1 MNKETKKKLL
11 APFPEEVV
19 QDPPKGKFGKFVN
32 HAVYVERLRDCD
44 VDYEWEFDPIIID
57 NKVIGAIGKLTI
69 DGKVYQGAGDVEAPA
84 LARATVGECLKLAE
98 SDAFKRASMRAGLGV
113 ELWSGT
119 DDFYDDEGV
128 PPPKPKPNK
137 PSPTAKEVAVTTNE
151 SANKFAEDIGATK
164 QSVADQLNTILKEM
178 IPNAKK
184 MGEVK
189 TKVYK
194 DMVNATEVS
203 DDVNNWTSKDMDKFL
218 NRVEVLLDDENIL
231 DVVFDTQ
238 PVQDET
244 KGDEMTDIPSGAW
257 EQEPPTDKQLK
268 TFNDK
273 VAQATDDGQT
283 ELVKK
288 AKDFLAS
295 GNATKKNIFDWIDT
309 DGDWTLKDPS

>member
-44 VDYEWEFDPIIID
+44 VEYEWEFDPIIIND
-57 NKVIGAIGKLTI
+57 KVIGAIGKLTI

-119 DDFYDDEGV
+119 DDFYDDEGA

-151 SANKFAEDIGATK
+151 SANKFAEDIGAEK
-164 QSVADQLNTILKEM
+164 KSIGDQLNDILKEM
-178 IPNAKK
+178 IPNEKK
-184 MGEVK
+184 MQEVK
-189 TKVYK
+189 TKVYN
-194 DMVNATEVS
+194 DMVSSTEVNEN
-203 DDVNNWTSKDMDKFL
+203 VNNWTSKDMDKFL
-218 NRVEVLLDDENIL
+218 NRVEVFLEDENII
-231 DVVFDTQ
+231 DVVIGAEVIKECPSCKKTGNVEDNREKKSDPKFSKIPDFACSNYGEN
-238 PVQDET
+238 DGCG
-244 KGDEMTDIPSGAW
+244 KGWWIGNDDL
-257 EQEPPTDKQLK
+257 PT
-268 TFNDK
+268 
-273 VAQATDDGQT
+273 
-283 ELVKK
+283 E
-288 AKDFLAS
+288 
-295 GNATKKNIFDWIDT
+295 WI
-309 DGDWTLKDPS
+309 

>member
-44 VDYEWEFDPIIID
+44 VEYEWEFDPIIIND
-57 NKVIGAIGKLTI
+57 KVIGAIGKLTI

-119 DDFYDDEGV
+119 DDFYDDEGA

-151 SANKFAEDIGATK
+151 SANKFAEDIGAEK
-164 QSVADQLNTILKEM
+164 KSIGDQLNDILKEM
-178 IPNAKK
+178 IPNEKK
-184 MGEVK
+184 MQEVK
-189 TKVYK
+189 TKVYN
-194 DMVNATEVS
+194 DMVSSTEVNE
-203 DDVNNWTSKDMDKFL
+203 DVNNWTSKDMDKFL
-218 NRVEVLLDDENIL
+218 NRVEVFLEDENII
-231 DVVFDTQ
+231 DVVIGAEVIKECPSCKQTGNVEDNREKKSDPKFSKIPDFACSNYGEN
-238 PVQDET
+238 DGCG
-244 KGDEMTDIPSGAW
+244 KGWWIGNDDL
-257 EQEPPTDKQLK
+257 PT
-268 TFNDK
+268 
-273 VAQATDDGQT
+273 
-283 ELVKK
+283 E
-288 AKDFLAS
+288 
-295 GNATKKNIFDWIDT
+295 WI
-309 DGDWTLKDPS
+309 

>member
-44 VDYEWEFDPIIID
+44 VEYEWEFDPIIIND
-57 NKVIGAIGKLTI
+57 KVIGAIGKLTI

-119 DDFYDDEGV
+119 DDFYDDEGA

-151 SANKFAEDIGATK
+151 SANKFAEDIGAEK
-164 QSVADQLNTILKEM
+164 KSIGDQLNDILKEM
-178 IPNAKK
+178 IPNEKK
-184 MGEVK
+184 MQEVK
-189 TKVYK
+189 TKVYN
-194 DMVNATEVS
+194 DMVSSTEVNE
-203 DDVNNWTSKDMDKFL
+203 DVNNWTSKDMDKFL
-218 NRVEVLLDDENIL
+218 NRVEVFLEDENII
-231 DVVFDTQ
+231 DVVIGAEVIKECPSCKKTGNVEDNREKKSDPKFSKIPDFACSNYG
-238 PVQDET
+238 ENNGCG
-244 KGDEMTDIPSGAW
+244 KGWWIGNDDL
-257 EQEPPTDKQLK
+257 PT
-268 TFNDK
+268 
-273 VAQATDDGQT
+273 
-283 ELVKK
+283 E
-288 AKDFLAS
+288 
-295 GNATKKNIFDWIDT
+295 WI
-309 DGDWTLKDPS
+309 

>member
-1 MNKETKKKLL
+1 MKYINKVLL
-11 APFPEEVV
+11 LYPSMGNEYSLMVLATTFPSNLL
-19 QDPPKGKFGKFVN
+19 DGKFSFTINSITSNNAANPFDFSNVN
-32 HAVYVERLRDCD
+32 FLLE
-44 VDYEWEFDPIIID
+44 
-57 NKVIGAIGKLTI
+57 T
-69 DGKVYQGAGDVEAPA
+69 
-84 LARATVGECLKLAE
+84 
-98 SDAFKRASMRAGLGV
+98 
-113 ELWSGT
+113 
-119 DDFYDDEGV
+119 YDDDGA

-151 SANKFAEDIGATK
+151 SANKFAEDIGAKK
-164 QSVADQLNTILKEM
+164 QPVAEQLNTILKEM
-178 IPNAKK
+178 IPNSKK

-189 TKVYK
+189 TKIYN
-194 DMVNATEVS
+194 DMVKDTEVS
-203 DDVNNWTSKDMDKFL
+203 EDVNNWTNKDMDKFL
-218 NRVEVLLDDENIL
+218 NRVEVFLEDENL
-231 DVVFDTQ
+231 VDVVFDTQ
-238 PVQDET
+238 PIQEG
-244 KGDEMTDIPSGAW
+244 KEGDEMTDIPSGAW